1 MSSSIFDFDFN
12 KDGEQKTFD
21 VIPDGT
27 ICTVQMTVRPGGAGA
42 DGWLTR
48 AKDGNS
54 EHLNCEFVVVDEP
67 HVRRKFWSRYTVEGT
82 DHATAVEISRKTL
95 NAILESA
102 RGVRPGDESEAAK
115 LARQTKGWG
124 DFDQLRFVVRIGVE
138 PAKNDFPARNTIRE
152 IVTPDRQAWK
162 KPEQVDRDLLGKPSA
177 GATTQSASAP
187 APAQANTIARP
198 QWAG

>member
-1 MSSSIFDFDFN
+1 MSSNLFDFDFN

-27 ICTVQMTVRPGGAGA
+27 ICTVQMTVLAGGAGL

-54 EHLNCEFVVVDEP
+54 EHLNCEFVVLDGTYAK
-67 HVRRKFWSRYTVEGT
+67 RKFWNRYTVIGSNH
-82 DHATAVEISRKTL
+82 DQAIEISRKAL
-95 NAILESA
+95 KAMLESA

-124 DFDQLRFVVRIGVE
+124 DFDQLRFVVRVGVE
-138 PAKNDFPARNTIRE
+138 PAKDEFAAKNTIRE
-152 IVTPDRQAWK
+152 VITPEKQTWK
-162 KPEQVDRDLLGKPSA
+162 KPEQIDRDLLSKPA
-177 GATTQSASAP
+177 AAATASASAP
-187 APAQANTIARP
+187 APANAIARP